1 MSRVFKDLVCRLFM
15 DGHGASHGRGA
26 GAAPEPAPTGGTPLS
41 TIKDMYEREGWDC
54 FKSRSLADALEE
66 AGHKVDRDGLLS
78 LVRQIMDA
86 DAFMYMGALASGL
99 RELARDD
106 NEYARLVSDIASKVG
121 GDLAQ
126 GPFTGALVRIG
137 SSRPSTAVRIARRL
151 VKSGDVDSASLLAGG
166 AWLGAPKE
174 AAAVTDE
181 LLSSPGDREIA
192 AGIRCLRVCH
202 GEHGILAAGS
212 VLDRVEN
219 ALERG
224 GESTAGEAMEALLDM
239 YDEKSGRARLM
250 VEDAAKRHTRCRARL
265 AHCIRRGGT
274 FDDETSLRHLAVCA
288 RDWSNRATVVET
300 HYALAKLA
308 ETRPTEVATIVEECI
323 ASGHYN
329 TEYTG
334 HVLQAIG
341 KKRPGVMIK
350 ALLGVARHKRAWNLP
365 FLLPEMIR
373 DVSEHADRESVFKEL
388 FDSLGK
394 DPAADNAC
402 LIMLNSMVTENHDVR
417 HDDKLASY
425 ALERLRKRASA
436 QGIDVGLVTR
446 GKDDKNLMCSA
457 LIDAMQHRP
466 ASVDHCSVLDAL
478 ESLPTIKR
486 LFTRD
491 WFEKMLKAGGGAHP
505 LVRLLAQVPSK
516 KTAEPAAPPAGETE
530 KDRLNGEF
538 RAWYESYPASRLGA
552 LDAQLAEL
560 EKSGQGAAGYVKHMK
575 NPEQFLDTVS
585 EIDFVAPFVAGH
597 AVTIEPKVGGKK
609 LDALIE
615 IGQQAVYVE
624 VFRPRV
630 WKPLELLE
638 GMRGIPMDRAAG
650 KIFEKLKKQ
659 LASAKGLGDAIIVAI
674 DISGSEIRPDQ
685 IDDYVLGPLFFK
697 FSLGP
702 EHERMDGSTMG
713 RDEECSMHRRDGET
727 DIISAVVCFRPA
739 ETAGGG
745 YGVVGTIRPNPH
757 AKVTL
762 TRSALHEIEGVLSGG
777 RDG

>member
-1 MSRVFKDLVCRLFM
+1 M

-26 GAAPEPAPTGGTPLS
+26 GAAPEPAPTGGTPLA
-41 TIKDMYEREGWDC
+41 TIKDLYEKEGWDC
-54 FKSRSLADALEE
+54 FKSRKLADVLEE
-66 AGHKVDRDGLLS
+66 AGHKVDRDGLLL

-99 RELARDD
+99 QELARDND
-106 NEYARLVSDIASKVG
+106 EYARLVSDIASKVG

-126 GPFTGALVRIG
+126 GPITGALVRTG
-137 SSRPSTAVRIARRL
+137 SSRPDTAVRIAKRL

-174 AAAVTDE
+174 AAVVADE
-181 LLSSPGDREIA
+181 LLSSPDDREIA

-202 GEHGILAAGS
+202 NEHGILVADS

-224 GESTAGEAMEALLDM
+224 GEHAAGEAMEALLDM
-239 YDEKSGRARLM
+239 YDEKNGRVRLM
-250 VEDAAKRHTRCRARL
+250 VEDAAKRNTRCRARL

-274 FDDETSLRHLAVCA
+274 FDDETSLRHLAACA
-288 RDWSNRATVVET
+288 RDWSSRATVMET

-308 ETRPTEVATIVEECI
+308 ETRPTEVAAIVEECI

-334 HVLQAIG
+334 HVLQALG

-350 ALLGVARHKRAWNLP
+350 ALLGVARHQQAWNLP

-373 DVSEHADRESVFKEL
+373 DVSEHADRESVFKAL

-402 LIMLNSMVTENHDVR
+402 LIMLNSMVTENYDVH

-446 GKDDKNLMCSA
+446 GKDDKNLMSSA

-466 ASVDHCSVLDAL
+466 ASVDRRAVLDAL

-505 LVRLLAQVPSK
+505 LIGLLAQVPST

-530 KDRLNGEF
+530 KDRLNREF
-538 RAWYESYPASRLGA
+538 RAWYESHPASRLGA

-575 NPEQFLDTVS
+575 NPEQFFDTVS
-585 EIDFVAPFVAGH
+585 EIDFVAPFVAKH

-624 VFRPRV
+624 VFRPRM
-630 WKPLELLE
+630 WEPLELLE
-638 GMRGIPMDRAAG
+638 GMRGIPMDRAGG
-650 KIFEKLKKQ
+650 KIFEKHKKQ
-659 LASAKGLGDAIIVAI
+659 LASTKGLGHAIIVAI

-702 EHERMDGSTMG
+702 EHERMDGGTMG

-739 ETAGGG
+739 ATVDGG
-745 YGVVGTIRPNPH
+745 YGIAGTIHANPH
-757 AKVTL
+757 AKVRL
-762 TRSALHEIEGVLSGG
+762 SRSTLHEIEGVLSGG